1 MGFVADMLMKRSGAE
16 GLLNAVKGA
25 EQGSTKPKTDRK
37 LGLGGL

>member
-1 MGFVADMLMKRSGAE
+1 MGIVADMLMKRSGAE

-25 EQGSTKPKTDRK
+25 EQGSDKPKTLQK